1 MKISREESKLCVD
14 TIKVLAIEAIE
25 KAHSGHPGA
34 PMGCADMAFVLWSRF
49 LRFNPDDPR
58 WFDRDRFILSNG
70 HASMLLYSLLHLF
83 EFKLSLDEIKNF
95 RQLHSLTPGH
105 PEYGLTP
112 GVEVTSG
119 PLGQGISTAVGMA
132 LSARMA
138 EARFNNGG
146 SRAINQRI
154 FGICGDGCLMEGVT
168 SEAVS
173 MAGHLGLGN
182 LIFLYDDN
190 EITIEG
196 STNLAFTEDVKG
208 VFEARGWHVQQIDG
222 HDHDAIAGALDA
234 AIAETARPSLIK
246 ARTKIAKGAPS
257 KEGSHKTHGSPLG
270 AAEIEAFKKSVGW
283 PTESFH
289 VPDEARRT
297 FERITASKR
306 RQYSAWKTEFDSM
319 VAGNPEIGRAIE
331 AHLHKTV
338 PEGCFDRALDAV
350 QALSEATRSLSGK
363 VLNSLAA
370 EIPWLA
376 GGSAD
381 LAPSNNT
388 MILNSPEIGA
398 PSSKETPFA
407 GRNIHFGV
415 REHAMGA
422 ALNGM
427 ALHGFFKPYGGT
439 FLTFSDYC
447 RPAIRLA
454 CLMKTDPIYI
464 FTHDSIFL
472 GEDGPTH
479 QAVEHLAA
487 LRAIPGMTL
496 FRPADGTE
504 TAMAWKWALT
514 SGLPCLMAL
523 TRQKCRNLEKPSDF
537 SPGDVL
543 RGGYVVRREGTGDF
557 GCKGV
562 ILLASGSEVSL
573 AWDAA
578 VTLEEKG
585 IPSRVVSMVS
595 TCLFDRQDD
604 AYRDSIIPPSFEKV
618 VSIEAGSTMGWHK
631 YVGRKGLAIGID
643 RFGESAP
650 DTVLADFF
658 GLTPQ
663 KVVERIT
670 VWAVTPA

>member
-1 MKISREESKLCVD
+1 MTTINKEDAKVCVD
-14 TIKVLAIEAIE
+14 TIKILAVEAIE
-25 KAHSGHPGA
+25 KANSGHPGA

-49 LRFNPDDPR
+49 LRFNPDEPA

-83 EFKLSLDEIKNF
+83 EYPLTLDEIKNF

-132 LSARMA
+132 LSAKMA
-138 EARFNNGG
+138 EARFNKGG
-146 SRAINQRI
+146 RKVINHRI

-182 LIFLYDDN
+182 LVFLYDDN
-190 EITIEG
+190 SITIEG
-196 STNLAFTEDVKG
+196 STNLAFTEDVRG
-208 VFEARGWHVQQIDG
+208 VFESRGWQVLEVDG
-222 HDHDAIAGALDA
+222 HDHEAIAGAIES
-234 AIAETARPSLIK
+234 AIAETGRPSLIK
-246 ARTKIAKGAPS
+246 ARTKIAKGSPT

-270 AAEIEAFKKSVGW
+270 AAEIEAFKKAAGW
-283 PTESFH
+283 PAEAFH
-289 VPDEARRT
+289 VPEAAKKSFGTIAASRRN
-297 FERITASKR
+297 EYR
-306 RQYSAWKTEFDSM
+306 AWKSTFDSM
-319 VAGNPEIGRAIE
+319 TAADPELAGAL
-331 AHLHKTV
+331 ASHLEKTL
-338 PEGCFDRALDAV
+338 PQGCFDRALAAV
-350 QALSEATRSLSGK
+350 EGLSEATRSLSGR
-363 VLNSLAA
+363 VINALAP
-370 EIPWLA
+370 ELPWLA

-388 MILNSPEIGA
+388 MIAGSAEIGA
-398 PSSKETPFA
+398 PSTKDDPFG

-454 CLMKTDPIYI
+454 CLMKTGPVFI

-496 FRPADGTE
+496 FRPADGIE
-504 TAMAWKWALT
+504 TAMAWKWALV

-523 TRQKCRNLEKPSDF
+523 TRQKCRKLDRPAGFKPE
-537 SPGDVL
+537 DVL
-543 RGGYVVRREGTGDF
+543 KGGYVVKTEGKGDF
-557 GCKGV
+557 NGKGV
-562 ILLASGSEVSL
+562 IILASGSEVAL
-573 AWDAA
+573 GIDAA
-578 VTLEEKG
+578 VSLEEKG
-585 IPSRVVSMVS
+585 IPARVVSMAS
-595 TCLFDRQDD
+595 TCLFDRQDQ
-604 AYRDSIIPPSFEKV
+604 AYRDSIIPPSFERV
-618 VSIEAGSTMGWHK
+618 VSVEAAVTMGWHK

-650 DTVLADFF
+650 DTVLAEFF
-658 GLTPQ
+658 GLTPKQ
-663 KVVERIT
+663 VVERILG
-670 VWAVTPA
+670 WL